1 MSYGRAP
8 LRSRPRSVPIADIDL
23 LGRGSELGP
32 ARCVV
37 LLGGVDKSAVEHRPA
52 DLVSQPLIVKDKF
65 ANGIRELF
73 ALPPALKPAGLLLA
87 SGGRRTRRSGS
98 TDGA

>member
-37 LLGGVDKSAVEHRPA
+37 L
-52 DLVSQPLIVKDKF
+52 

-87 SGGRRTRRSGS
+87 SGGRRTRRPGS
-98 TDGA
+98 TDGASTARSRASPIAGSNPRGTTSVLQLSE